1 MSARPQLSKSRSKS
15 RRIGY
20 IRVSSL
26 TQSTERQLAGIAL
39 DKVFTDKLS
48 AKDVE
53 RPALKRALDCL
64 MEGDSLLVHSLDR
77 LARNTEDLL
86 RIVREL
92 TSQGITVEFVKN
104 RMTFSGKNDPMSK
117 LMLTMLA
124 AFAEFERELIRER
137 QREGI
142 AIAKTKGVYKGRAPS
157 LSPSQAKELRE
168 RAAKGW
174 TKADL
179 AKAYGV
185 TRMTIYSYLNA

>member
-1 MSARPQLSKSRSKS
+1 MLTCISKAYYPTYAPHSPTGADPMSARPQLSKSRSKS

-104 RMTFSGKNDPMSK
+104 R
-117 LMLTMLA
+117 
-124 AFAEFERELIRER
+124 
-137 QREGI
+137 
-142 AIAKTKGVYKGRAPS
+142 
-157 LSPSQAKELRE
+157 
-168 RAAKGW
+168 
-174 TKADL
+174 
-179 AKAYGV
+179 
-185 TRMTIYSYLNA
+185 